1 MDNQLN
7 STAAAFIGASVTL
20 VLVIIFMVL
29 MVVLVRQCLAF
40 MSKRATIR
48 AQVEQ
53 QRRARERFERQR
65 GSITEPVPATFD
77 WHHSIRIAGTPP
89 PTYREAQKLPSFEDG
104 IVTETRKK
112 KNSERIEEWN
122 QNGVVEENHVDGSHP
137 PESLVNEAAQSSNEN
152 AEGVSRNN
160 ESESVHVREVEVSL
174 VMEEPGDTQVDSHD
188 AVDSQ
193 VDSHDVVDSQVSS
206 HNNDVQLEMNES

>member
-1 MDNQLN
+1 MDNQQLN

-40 MSKRATIR
+40 MAKRATIR

-89 PTYREAQKLPSFEDG
+89 PTYREAQKLPSFENG
-104 IVTETRKK
+104 IVGEETRKK
-112 KNSERIEEWN
+112 KKGERIEEWN
-122 QNGVVEENHVDGSHP
+122 QNGSVGENHVDGSNP
-137 PESLVNEAAQSSNEN
+137 PESPDDEVAQSNDGN
-152 AEGVSRNN
+152 AEEVSRNN
-160 ESESVHVREVEVSL
+160 ERESLHVREVEVSL
-174 VMEEPGDTQVDSHD
+174 VMTEPGHVGDGQVDSH
-188 AVDSQ
+188 
-193 VDSHDVVDSQVSS
+193 
-206 HNNDVQLEMNES
+206 NPEDVQINMNDES

>member
-40 MSKRATIR
+40 MAKRATIR

-89 PTYREAQKLPSFEDG
+89 PTYREAQKLPSFENG
-104 IVTETRKK
+104 IVGEETRKK
-112 KNSERIEEWN
+112 KKGERIEEWN
-122 QNGVVEENHVDGSHP
+122 QNGSVGENHVDGSNP
-137 PESLVNEAAQSSNEN
+137 PESPDDEVAQSNDGN
-152 AEGVSRNN
+152 AEEASRNN
-160 ESESVHVREVEVSL
+160 ERESLHVREVEVSL
-174 VMEEPGDTQVDSHD
+174 VMTEPGHVGDG
-188 AVDSQ
+188 Q
-193 VDSHDVVDSQVSS
+193 VDSHDVGDRQVDS
-206 HNNDVQLEMNES
+206 HNPEDVQIDMNDES

>member
-1 MDNQLN
+1 MDNQQLN

-40 MSKRATIR
+40 MAKRATIR

-104 IVTETRKK
+104 IVAETKK
-112 KNSERIEEWN
+112 KKKSEHIEEWN
-122 QNGVVEENHVDGSHP
+122 QNGVVEENHVDGSHLS
-137 PESLVNEAAQSSNEN
+137 ESPVNEAAQSSNET
-152 AEGVSRNN
+152 AARNN
-160 ESESVHVREVEVSL
+160 ESESAHVREVEVSL
-174 VMEEPGDTQVDSHD
+174 VMEEPGD
-188 AVDSQ
+188 SQ
-193 VDSHDVVDSQVSS
+193 VDSHDVVDSQVPS
-206 HNNDVQLEMNES
+206 HNSDVQLEMNES

>member
-40 MSKRATIR
+40 MAKRATIR

-112 KNSERIEEWN
+112 KKSERIEEWN

-137 PESLVNEAAQSSNEN
+137 PESPVNEAAQSSNEN
-152 AEGVSRNN
+152 AEGASRNN

-174 VMEEPGDTQVDSHD
+174 VMEEPGDSQVDSHD

-193 VDSHDVVDSQVSS
+193 VPS

>member
-1 MDNQLN
+1 MDQLN
-7 STAAAFIGASVTL
+7 GTAAAFIGASVTL

-40 MSKRATIR
+40 MAKRATIR

-89 PTYREAQKLPSFEDG
+89 PTYREAQKLPSFENG
-104 IVTETRKK
+104 IVAEETRKK
-112 KNSERIEEWN
+112 KKGKRIEEWN
-122 QNGVVEENHVDGSHP
+122 QNGSVEESHVDGSNP
-137 PESLVNEAAQSSNEN
+137 PESPDDAVAQSNDEN
-152 AEGVSRNN
+152 AEEASRNN
-160 ESESVHVREVEVSL
+160 ERESLHVREVEVSL
-174 VMEEPGDTQVDSHD
+174 VMTEPGHVG
-188 AVDSQ
+188 DSQ
-193 VDSHDVVDSQVSS
+193 VDSHDVGDRQVVS
-206 HNNDVQLEMNES
+206 HNPEDVQIDMNDES

>member
-1 MDNQLN
+1 MDNQQLN

-40 MSKRATIR
+40 MAKRATIR

-89 PTYREAQKLPSFEDG
+89 PTYREAQKLPSFENG
-104 IVTETRKK
+104 IVGEETRKK
-112 KNSERIEEWN
+112 KKGERIEEWN
-122 QNGVVEENHVDGSHP
+122 QNGSVGENHVDGSNP
-137 PESLVNEAAQSSNEN
+137 PESPDDEVAQNNDGN
-152 AEGVSRNN
+152 AQEVSRNN
-160 ESESVHVREVEVSL
+160 ERESLHVREVEVSL
-174 VMEEPGDTQVDSHD
+174 VMTEPGHVGDGQVDSH
-188 AVDSQ
+188 
-193 VDSHDVVDSQVSS
+193 
-206 HNNDVQLEMNES
+206 NPEDVQINMNDES

>member
-40 MSKRATIR
+40 MAKRATIR

-89 PTYREAQKLPSFEDG
+89 PTYREAQKLPSFENG
-104 IVTETRKK
+104 IVGEETRKK
-112 KNSERIEEWN
+112 KKGERIEEWN
-122 QNGVVEENHVDGSHP
+122 QNGSVGENHVDGSNP
-137 PESLVNEAAQSSNEN
+137 PESPDDEVAQSNDGN
-152 AEGVSRNN
+152 AEEVSRNN
-160 ESESVHVREVEVSL
+160 ERESLHVREVEVSL
-174 VMEEPGDTQVDSHD
+174 VMTEPGHVGDG
-188 AVDSQ
+188 Q
-193 VDSHDVVDSQVSS
+193 VDSHDVGDRQVDS
-206 HNNDVQLEMNES
+206 HNPEDVQIDMNDES